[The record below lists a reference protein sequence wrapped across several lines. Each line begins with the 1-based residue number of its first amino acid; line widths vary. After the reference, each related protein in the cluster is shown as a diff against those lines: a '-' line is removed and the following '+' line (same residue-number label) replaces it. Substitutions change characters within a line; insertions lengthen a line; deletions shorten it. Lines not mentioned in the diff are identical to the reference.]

1 MQGFHKNLA
10 ALSKMAFTYT
20 SAECFTRWSVEN
32 TSKAMLL
39 PGRVRCRCFHLITF
53 LKSFSYRYLQ
63 GFAQALQICS
73 DEKEKKSPVPT
84 FQMSL
89 LI

>member
-1 MQGFHKNLA
+1 MQGFHKNLT

-32 TSKAMLL
+32 TSKVMLL
-39 PGRVRCRCFHLITF
+39 PGRVRCRFFHLITF

-73 DEKEKKSPVPT
+73 DEKEKKV
-84 FQMSL
+84 QCSL
-89 LI
+89 FK